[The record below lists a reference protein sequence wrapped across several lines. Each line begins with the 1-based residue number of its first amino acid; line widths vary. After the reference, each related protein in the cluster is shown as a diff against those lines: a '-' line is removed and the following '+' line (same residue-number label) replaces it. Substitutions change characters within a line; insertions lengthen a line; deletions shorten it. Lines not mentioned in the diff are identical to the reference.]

1 MKGMTPA
8 VIDARPKWT
17 EVRRCVLFSGF
28 FLCLIAF
35 AVLRWVWFPVKISG
49 DSMVPNYYDGQP
61 TYINRLAYLS
71 KEPTRGDV
79 VGLRV
84 GNDLCI
90 KRVIGLP
97 GETIEFHR
105 DTIVVNGRPLSESYP
120 VKPLL
125 WWVRP
130 VHLGRGDY
138 FVMGD
143 NRTTSML
150 YAIHRDQIIGKAVY

>member
-1 MKGMTPA
+1 MTRQ
-8 VIDARPKWT
+8 VTNVRPRWI
-17 EVRRCVLFSGF
+17 EVRRGVLFFGF
-28 FLCLIAF
+28 FVCLIAF
-35 AVLRWVWFPVKISG
+35 AVLRWVWFPVKVLG

-61 TYINRLAYLS
+61 TFLNRLAYFS
-71 KEPTRGDV
+71 RPPERGDV

-105 DTIVVNGRPLSESYP
+105 DTILVNGRPLDESYP
-120 VKPLL
+120 VRPLL
-125 WWVRP
+125 WWIRP
-130 VHLGRGDY
+130 VHLGKDDY

-143 NRTTSML
+143 NRMTSML

>member
-1 MKGMTPA
+1 MTRQ
-8 VIDARPKWT
+8 VTNARPKWS
-17 EVRRCVLFSGF
+17 EVRRGVLFFGF
-28 FLCLIAF
+28 FVCLAAF
-35 AVLRWVWFPVKISG
+35 AVLRWVWFPVKVSG

-61 TYINRLAYLS
+61 TFINRLAYLGKPPS
-71 KEPTRGDV
+71 RGDV
-79 VGLRV
+79 IGLRV

-105 DTIVVNGRPLSESYP
+105 DVIIVNGRPLDEFYP
-120 VKPLL
+120 VRPLL

-130 VHLGRGDY
+130 VHLGKDDY

>member
-1 MKGMTPA
+1 MTQA
-8 VIDARPKWT
+8 VIEARPQYSR
-17 EVRRCVLFSGF
+17 VRRSVLFFGF
-28 FLCLIAF
+28 FVCLIAF
-35 AVLRWVWFPVKISG
+35 AVLRWVWFPVKIAG
-49 DSMVPNYYDGQP
+49 DSMLPNYYDGQP

-71 KEPTRGDV
+71 AEPNRGDV

-84 GNDLCI
+84 GKDLCI

-105 DTIVVNGRPLSESYP
+105 DTIVVNGRPLAESYP

-130 VHLGRGDY
+130 VHLGQDDY

-150 YAIHRDQIIGKAVY
+150 YAIHRDQIIGKAIY